1 MGTTVTVTLDDQLK
15 PNYVVGTA
23 LAASY
28 AIGTTELVLFIG
40 TTSINFGK
48 SFQITGSVRAGELIR
63 EGGNVTP
70 LTTNVTEVVMPPP
83 GFKPSATVVAGGVLV
98 APTEDDVAVGYGSAF
113 QPIPGASVTA
123 HIKRAIEKFIEQRA

>member
-15 PNYVVGTA
+15 PNFVVGTV

-40 TTSINFGK
+40 ATSGDAGLL
-48 SFQITGSVRAGELIR
+48 FQETGTVRAGELIR
-63 EGGNVTP
+63 ENGNLTP

-83 GFKPSATVVAGGVLV
+83 GFKPKATVVVDGVLV

-113 QPIPGASVTA
+113 QALPGSSLSP
-123 HIKRAIEKFIEQRA
+123 HIKRALEKFTEQRA

>member
-1 MGTTVTVTLDDQLK
+1 MGTSVTVTLDDQLK
-15 PNYVVGTA
+15 PDYAIATVA
-23 LAASY
+23 AASY

-40 TTSINFGK
+40 STSVGN

-63 EGGNVTP
+63 ENGNVTP

-83 GFKPSATVVAGGVLV
+83 GYKSAATVVLDGVLV

-113 QPIPGASVTA
+113 QGIPGASVTA
-123 HIKRAIEKFIEQRA
+123 HVKRAIEKFIEQRT